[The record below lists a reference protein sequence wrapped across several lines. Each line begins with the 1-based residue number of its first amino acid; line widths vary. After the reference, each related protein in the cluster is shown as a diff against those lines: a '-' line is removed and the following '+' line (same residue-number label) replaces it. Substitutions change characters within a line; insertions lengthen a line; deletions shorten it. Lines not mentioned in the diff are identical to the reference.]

1 VLGYDLVLDG
11 SQFIGL
17 IVNHRNRHR
26 PGAFAFMST
35 YRLKN
40 LLSPRSVALV
50 GASARPVSVGRA
62 ILENIRK
69 AEFTGQFGLVNS
81 RHAEIGGVAAVDS
94 LDKLSFVPELVVITA
109 PARAVPDIIDQAG
122 RRGSAGA
129 LIVSAGL
136 GRGPGS
142 PH

>member
-1 VLGYDLVLDG
+1 
-11 SQFIGL
+11 
-17 IVNHRNRHR
+17 
-26 PGAFAFMST
+26 MST

-62 ILENIRK
+62 VLENIRK
-69 AEFTGQFGLVNS
+69 AGFLGQFGLVNP

-94 LDKLSFVPELVVITA
+94 LDKLPFVPELVIITA
-109 PARAVPDIIDQAG
+109 RARAVPGIVDQAG

-129 LIVSAGL
+129 PIVSAGL
-136 GRGPGS
+136 GHGPGALHEAAL
-142 PH
+142 PAGPQNGMRAVGAELP